1 MEIGN
6 KMIQLRKRD
15 NLSQEDLAQKVGV
28 TRQTISKWELGE
40 TSPDISQ
47 AKKIANVFHI
57 SLDELVC
64 NDISNILINKVS
76 NTEKLAGI
84 IIKMLKYIGIG
95 IVCFII
101 FFIFLIIFFSI
112 SNRNDRNIYGKDVIT
127 CYLDNEEYVYEIEYN
142 KNYEVINTGGDAFIA
157 NHVDTTKYDDV
168 NQLMAHIEDYFSE
181 HNGKCN
187 IKR

>member
-47 AKKIANVFHI
+47 AKKIANVFHT

-101 FFIFLIIFFSI
+101 LFIFLIIFFSI
-112 SNRNDRNIYGKDVIT
+112 SNKSDRNIYGKDVVT
-127 CYLDNEEYVYEIEYN
+127 CYLDNEEYVYEAEYN
-142 KNYEVINTGGDAFIA
+142 KNNEVINAGGDAFIA
-157 NHVDTTKYDDV
+157 NHVDTSEYDDV

-181 HNGKCN
+181 HNGNCN

>member
-1 MEIGN
+1 M
-6 KMIQLRKRD
+6 
-15 NLSQEDLAQKVGV
+15 
-28 TRQTISKWELGE
+28 
-40 TSPDISQ
+40 
-47 AKKIANVFHI
+47 
-57 SLDELVC
+57 
-64 NDISNILINKVS
+64 INKVS

-142 KNYEVINTGGDAFIA
+142 KNYVVINAGGDAFIA